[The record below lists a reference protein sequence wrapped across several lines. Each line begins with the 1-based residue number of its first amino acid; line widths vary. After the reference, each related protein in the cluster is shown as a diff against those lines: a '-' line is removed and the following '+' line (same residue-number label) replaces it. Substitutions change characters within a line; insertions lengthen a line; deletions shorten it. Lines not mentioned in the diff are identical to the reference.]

1 MVPLNQLI
9 APVQGRAGAAE
20 LPVYSV
26 TKRAGF
32 VPSAQY
38 FKKQVFSSDL
48 STYKVVDKGQFAYA
62 TIHLDEGSI
71 GIAPTRCVISP
82 MYTVFSTDES
92 RVSAEYLI
100 RFLKSPRALASYP
113 RLGRGT
119 AERRKSISLDALGR
133 LEVPLPPLPEQR
145 RIAAILDEADALRSR
160 ARAQLKSYDE
170 VEDLAFVELVG
181 CHLRDSHVALGDLVE
196 EFRYGTSAKSGS
208 SGFPVLRIPN
218 VTGRGLDLDGLKTV
232 HLPDA
237 EIDRLRLNE
246 RDVLF
251 VRSNG
256 NPDVVGRCSAFA
268 SLSKQVRQGADWV
281 FASYLIRAR
290 LRPGIEP
297 EAIAALARSKFARGH
312 LRRGAATSAGQYN
325 INTTVLRSMPAFDP
339 SNPGQFE
346 FAQVAKSIASQR
358 NRALRRMA
366 SLDAL
371 FASLQHR
378 AFRGEL

>member
-82 MYTVFSTDES
+82 MYTVFSIDES

-145 RIAAILDEADALRSR
+145 RIAAILDEADALRTRTGVYLDALRAANAAALRSTRTGDCAERLLGDFVTRISSGKSIVGADHEAGAQVLKISAVTSGAFREEEAKPLPVGYVPPPEHFVRAGDLLVSR
-160 ARAQLKSYDE
+160 ANTEALVGASAYVWGEPSEPRVLPDKLWRVAVKDIDPIYLQAVISAPDFRRQVSRRASGSGGAMKNIGQRDYLSIPVTVAPRNVQE
-170 VEDLAFVELVG
+170 QFVEQVRE
-181 CHLRDSHVALGDLVE
+181 LRRVE
-196 EFRYGTSAKSGS
+196 NSVIVRAAG
-208 SGFPVLRIPN
+208 
-218 VTGRGLDLDGLKTV
+218 LDGLFT
-232 HLPDA
+232 
-237 EIDRLRLNE
+237 
-246 RDVLF
+246 
-251 VRSNG
+251 
-256 NPDVVGRCSAFA
+256 
-268 SLSKQVRQGADWV
+268 
-281 FASYLIRAR
+281 
-290 LRPGIEP
+290 
-297 EAIAALARSKFARGH
+297 
-312 LRRGAATSAGQYN
+312 
-325 INTTVLRSMPAFDP
+325 
-339 SNPGQFE
+339 
-346 FAQVAKSIASQR
+346 
-358 NRALRRMA
+358 
-366 SLDAL
+366 
-371 FASLQHR
+371 SLQHR